1 MAIALDQ
8 QAANNSAATTVVATI
23 TATASGALLVACISY
38 ATASS
43 QSISGVTDSA
53 GNTWHSLTAQFHT
66 GSNSYNQIW
75 YSFNAASV
83 TSVTATGTSS
93 GAKGINVTSWT
104 GFSTTDPL
112 EQSTG
117 TNGTNATT
125 VTAATVTTTDANTL
139 VIKSANK
146 LGNSAAGTLGWT
158 GGTALTHPTGTTTG
172 QSLDSAYKIYS
183 STSAGEVT
191 TWTSS
196 SLTAWGTSTAV
207 FFVSSVTVKTDTDS
221 ATLTD
226 TPSLSSKFTD
236 TDSAALTDTP
246 TPSAK
251 YTDTDSGTLSDTPN
265 LAAKLSDTD
274 ASTLSEAQ
282 NVIILPIIITDSDS
296 ATLFESAIVNEIV
309 QPSSGGGDGW
319 WPLISDN
326 PRPYIRSPVVRVEY
340 DRAGERTR
348 SYHEIADNLYVAKPV
363 QKMQPADVYLP
374 SVELQNETEYQMIQ
388 REDEEILMIL
398 LDL

>member
-1 MAIALDQ
+1 MAIALNQ
-8 QAANNSAATTVVATI
+8 QAVNNSTASTVVVTI
-23 TATASGALLVACISY
+23 TATASGALLVACISF

-43 QSISGVTDSA
+43 QTITGVTDSA
-53 GNTWHSLTAQFHT
+53 GNTWHALTAQFHT

-83 TSVTATGTSS
+83 TSVTATGSS
-93 GAKGINVTSWT
+93 TAAKGMNVTSWT
-104 GFSTTDPL
+104 GFGTTDPL

-146 LGNSAAGTLGWT
+146 LGNSAAGTLSWT
-158 GGTALTHPTGTTTG
+158 GGTAMTHPTGTTTG
-172 QSLDSAYKIYS
+172 QSLDSAFKIYS
-183 STSAGEVT
+183 STSAAEAT
-191 TWTSS
+191 SWTSS

-274 ASTLSEAQ
+274 AGALSESQ
-282 NVIILPIIITDSDS
+282 NVIIAPIVITDSDS
-296 ATLFESAIVNEIV
+296 ATLSESAIVNEIV

-326 PRPYIRSPVVRVEY
+326 PRPYVRTPRVRIEQQEV
-340 DRAGERTR
+340 AERDR
-348 SYHEIADNLYVAKPV
+348 SYRDIADNLYVTRPV
-363 QKMQPADVYLP
+363 QKVQPANVYLP
-374 SVELQNETEYQMIQ
+374 SVDIENETEYQMIQ

>member
-8 QAANNSAATTVVATI
+8 QAVNNSAATTVVVTI
-23 TATASGALLVACISY
+23 PATATGALLVACISY

-43 QSISGVTDSA
+43 QSISSVTDSA
-53 GNTWHSLTAQFHT
+53 SNTWHSLTANFKT

-83 TSVTATGTSS
+83 TSVTATGTNA
-93 GAKGINVTSWT
+93 GAKGMNVTSWT

-112 EQSTG
+112 EQQAG

-125 VTAATVTTTDANTL
+125 ITAAAVTTTDPTTL
-139 VIKSANK
+139 VVKSANK
-146 LGNSAAGTLGWT
+146 LGNSAAGTLTWT

-183 STSAGEVT
+183 STSAGEAT

-221 ATLTD
+221 ATLSDAVVLNSVIT
-226 TPSLSSKFTD
+226 S
-236 TDSAALTDTP
+236 TDSSTLTDTP
-246 TPSAK
+246 TQSAK
-251 YTDTDSGTLSDTPN
+251 FTDVDSAILSDLPT
-265 LAAKLSDTD
+265 LTAAISSSDA
-274 ASTLSEAQ
+274 ASLSEAQ
-282 NVIILPIIITDSDS
+282 NVIVLPTIVTDSDS
-296 ATLFESAIVNEIV
+296 ATLSESAIVNEVIT
-309 QPSSGGGDGW
+309 PSSGGGDGW
-319 WPLISDN
+319 WPIISDN
-326 PRPYIRSPVVRVEY
+326 PRPYIRIPRVRVDQQEVVGR
-340 DRAGERTR
+340 DI
-348 SYHEIADNLYVAKPV
+348 SYSDIADNLYVPRRIKSVVPTN
-363 QKMQPADVYLP
+363 VYLP
-374 SVELQNETEYQMIQ
+374 HVDIGHETEYQLIQ